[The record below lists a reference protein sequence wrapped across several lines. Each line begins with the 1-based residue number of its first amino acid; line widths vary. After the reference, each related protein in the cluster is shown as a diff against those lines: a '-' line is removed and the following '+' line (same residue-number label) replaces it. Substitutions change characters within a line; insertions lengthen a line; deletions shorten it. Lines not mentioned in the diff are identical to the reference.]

1 MKRKPEGEEKLS
13 FELKYCERCGGL
25 WLRPM
30 GGAQIYCSGCARQI
44 AEMPPASHRLD
55 ASLAHQEEGYGA
67 ISDLEE
73 LLSDEELQ
81 DIAGEEA

>member
-1 MKRKPEGEEKLS
+1 
-13 FELKYCERCGGL
+13 
-25 WLRPM
+25 
-30 GGAQIYCSGCARQI
+30 
-44 AEMPPASHRLD
+44 LD
-55 ASLAHQEEGYGA
+55 ASLAHQVEGYGA